1 MIALS
6 EWFICI
12 YTGWVLLNFLIYAIK
27 FSLCPNLCFPFR
39 NFVYI
44 LRFHWCY
51 LHVFKFF
58 SPSSSIVLVWILST
72 EWSFFLSSVV
82 LICYQV
88 SSMNFFNNKRH
99 SRFLVLEFSF
109 VSLESFHFLAR
120 NILVIYNFHIN
131 HCMYSQDLKVFASF
145 NNWVIHWPTLLTMF
159 SFDYISH
166 FLTLSHLTYLNF
178 LTLIV

>member
-6 EWFICI
+6 ECDLFCI
-12 YTGWVLLNFLIYAIK
+12 YTGWVLLNFLD
-27 FSLCPNLCFPFR
+27 LCNK
-39 NFVYI
+39 NFHFALTSVFLSGLWYI

-58 SPSSSIVLVWILST
+58 SPSPSIVLVWILST

-88 SSMNFFNNKRH
+88 SSMNFNNKRH

-131 HCMYSQDLKVFASF
+131 HCMYSQDLKSLLVS
-145 NNWVIHWPTLLTMF
+145 ITGSSIDLLLLTMF

-166 FLTLSHLTYLNF
+166 CLTFHVS
-178 LTLIV
+178 